1 MGGLSFDD
9 ALPIIVRKALEAMG
23 IEQFGQLFVGLPP
36 EKQAE
41 MDALVEKELA
51 KQGKGGP
58 TTLPNMLRP
67 WADPEVIS
75 AERMK
80 TNPANQNNY
89 ESVKPPTY
97 GETMNEL
104 AGSDRT
110 ILSSLDRVGQLTT
123 RQA

>member
-9 ALPIIVRKALEAMG
+9 ALPIIIKKALEAMG

-41 MDALVEKELA
+41 MDELVEKELA

-58 TTLPNMLRP
+58 TTPNMLRP
-67 WADPEVIS
+67 WADPEVIA
-75 AERMK
+75 AERVK
-80 TNPANQNNY
+80 TNPSNMNNY
-89 ESVKPPTY
+89 ESVMPPTY

-110 ILSSLDRVGQLTT
+110 ILSIRFSRN
-123 RQA
+123 RQ